1 MAIITIFSADFCKE
15 EQLITRLSEK
25 TGFKPTSIDQILS
38 EAATLSGMDKEK
50 VKKALSFKTSVFER
64 FTHEKQFA
72 LAYIKLVLSKML
84 MVSAGRDLILNG
96 YATQLIP
103 REITHFYRVGLISD
117 MQTRIKEMMKT
128 EKISEKEAE
137 KIIKQLDKEQ
147 VQWLARYCE
156 MDDPFNPAE
165 YDLIIPMNKESV
177 EDASDLIISHMDDDI
192 FQPNAASRQAIR
204 DFNLQATVE
213 VALAA
218 KGHNVIVHANR
229 FKINIL
235 INKNVTRLGRLEK
248 ELRSIVSQVDGVEE
262 IEIGVSKRFHKN
274 DIYRKYDMNL
284 PSRVLLV
291 DDEQEFVETLSD
303 RLILRKMGTAVAHD
317 GESALKL
324 IENDPPEVMV
334 LDLKMDGVDGIEVLR
349 RVKQNNPSI
358 EVIILTGHGSEDDKE
373 ECMKL
378 GAFAYLRKPLD
389 ISQLSAVIKEA
400 DKKIKKSAKKNKA

>member
-15 EQLITRLSEK
+15 TQLINSLSEK
-25 TGFKPTSIDQILS
+25 TGFKLTSVDQILS
-38 EAATLSGMDKEK
+38 EAATLSGMDKAR

-117 MQTRIKEMMKT
+117 MQSRVKEMMEKD
-128 EKISEKEAE
+128 KISEKEAE
-137 KIIKQLDKEQ
+137 KAIKKLDREQ
-147 VQWLARYCE
+147 MQWLARYCE
-156 MDDPFNPAE
+156 IDDPFNPAD

-177 EDASDLIISHMDDDI
+177 EDASDLIISHIDDDI
-192 FQPNAASRQAIR
+192 FQPNATSRQAIK

-262 IEIGVSKRFHKN
+262 IEIGVSKHSPKN
-274 DIYRKYDMNL
+274 DIYRKYDTTL

-291 DDEQEFVETLSD
+291 DDEHEFVETLSD
-303 RLILRKMGTAVAHD
+303 RLILRKMGSAVAHD

-324 IENDPPEVMV
+324 IENDPPDVMV
-334 LDLKMDGVDGIEVLR
+334 LDLKMKGVDSIEVLR
-349 RVKQNNPSI
+349 RVKQDNPSI
-358 EVIILTGHGSEDDKE
+358 AVIILTEHGSEDDKKK
-373 ECMKL
+373 CMEL
-378 GAFAYLRKPLD
+378 GAFAYLHKPLD
-389 ISQLSAVIKEA
+389 ISELTAVIKEA
-400 DKKIKKSAKKNKA
+400 NEKIKQSAP

>member
-15 EQLITRLSEK
+15 NKLISALSEK
-25 TGFKPTSIDQILS
+25 TEFKLTSVDQILS
-38 EAATLSGMDKEK
+38 EAATLSGMDKTK

-103 REITHFYRVGLISD
+103 GEITHFYRVGLISD
-117 MQTRIKEMMKT
+117 MQSRIKEMMETTDKMN
-128 EKISEKEAE
+128 KKEAE
-137 KIIKQLDKEQ
+137 KAIKKLDTEQL
-147 VQWLARYCE
+147 QWLARYCE
-156 MDDPFNPAE
+156 IDDPFNPAD

-177 EDASDLIISHMDDDI
+177 EDASDLIISHIDDDI

-262 IEIGVSKRFHKN
+262 IEIGVSKHFQKN
-274 DIYRKYDMNL
+274 DIYRKYDMAL

-303 RLILRKMGTAVAHD
+303 RLILRKMGSAVAHD

-324 IENDPPEVMV
+324 IENDPPDVMV
-334 LDLKMDGVDGIEVLR
+334 LDLKMKGVDGIEVLR
-349 RVKQNNPSI
+349 RVKQDNPSI
-358 EVIILTGHGSEDDKE
+358 EVIILTEHGSEDDRGK
-373 ECMKL
+373 CMEL
-378 GAFAYLRKPLD
+378 GAFAYLHKPLN
-389 ISQLSAVIKEA
+389 ISELTAVIKEA
-400 DKKIKKSAKKNKA
+400 NEKIKQFAP

>member
-15 EQLITRLSEK
+15 NELISELGEK
-25 TGFKPTSIDQILS
+25 TGFKITSVDQIVS
-38 EAATLSGMDKEK
+38 EAATLSGMDKAK

-64 FTHEKQFA
+64 FTHEKKFA

-117 MQTRIKEMMKT
+117 MQSRVNAMMES
-128 EKISEKEAE
+128 EKISEKDAE
-137 KIIKQLDKEQ
+137 RTIRKLDTEQL
-147 VQWLARYCE
+147 QWLARYCE
-156 MDDPFNPAE
+156 LDDPFNPAD

-177 EDASDLIISHMDDDI
+177 KDAADLIISHIDDDI
-192 FQPNAASRQAIR
+192 FQPNAASRQAIK

-218 KGHNVIVHANR
+218 KGHNVIVHANC

-248 ELRSIVSQVDGVEE
+248 ELRSIVSQVDGVDE
-262 IEIGVSKRFHKN
+262 IEIGVSKHFNKN
-274 DIYRKYDMNL
+274 DIYRKYDRSL

-303 RLILRKMGTAVAHD
+303 RLALRKMGSAVAHD

-324 IENDPPEVMV
+324 IENDPPDVMV
-334 LDLKMDGVDGIEVLR
+334 LDLKMHGVDGIEILK
-349 RVKQNNPSI
+349 RVKKDNPSI
-358 EVIILTGHGSEDDKE
+358 EVIILTGHGSEEDKE
-373 ECMKL
+373 KCMEL

-389 ISQLSAVIKEA
+389 ISELSAVLKDANE
-400 DKKIKKSAKKNKA
+400 KVKKSAL

>member
-1 MAIITIFSADFCKE
+1 MAIITIFSADFCRE
-15 EQLITRLSEK
+15 NELISKLSEK
-25 TGFKPTSIDQILS
+25 TGFKLTSVNQIIS
-38 EAATLSGMDKEK
+38 EAATLSGMDKVK
-50 VKKALSFKTSVFER
+50 VKKALSLKTSVFER
-64 FTHEKQFA
+64 FTHDKQFA

-117 MQTRIKEMMKT
+117 IRSRIAIMMET
-128 EKISEKEAE
+128 EKISEKDAE
-137 KIIKQLDKEQ
+137 NTIKKLDTEQL
-147 VQWLARYCE
+147 QWLARYCE
-156 MDDPFNPAE
+156 INDPFSPSD

-177 EDASDLIISHMDDDI
+177 KDASDLIISHIDDDI

-262 IEIGVSKRFHKN
+262 IEIGVSKHFHKN
-274 DIYRKYDMNL
+274 DIYRKYDRNL

-291 DDEQEFVETLSD
+291 DDEQEFVKTLSD
-303 RLILRKMGTAVAHD
+303 RLILRKMGSAVAHD

-324 IENDPPEVMV
+324 IEYDPPEVIV
-334 LDLKMDGVDGIEVLR
+334 LDLKMQGVDGIEVLR
-349 RVKQNNPSI
+349 RVKKSRPAI

-373 ECMKL
+373 KCMEL

-389 ISQLSAVIKEA
+389 ISQLSTVIKEA
-400 DKKIKKSAKKNKA
+400 NEKVKKSAL

>member
-15 EQLITRLSEK
+15 KQLITKLSEK
-25 TGFKPTSIDQILS
+25 TGFKLTSIDQILS
-38 EAATLSGMDKEK
+38 EAATLSGMNKDK

-117 MQTRIKEMMKT
+117 VHTRIKEMM
-128 EKISEKEAE
+128 EIDKINEKEAE
-137 KIIKQLDKEQ
+137 RIIKQLDTEQ
-147 VQWLARYCE
+147 LQWLMRYCKME
-156 MDDPFNPAE
+156 DPFNPAE

-177 EDASDLIISHMDDDI
+177 EDASDLITSHIDEDI
-192 FQPNAASRQAIR
+192 FQPNAVSRQAIR

-262 IEIGVSKRFHKN
+262 IELGVSKHFYKN
-274 DIYRKYDMNL
+274 DIYRKYDMDL

-303 RLILRKMGTAVAHD
+303 RLILRKMGSAVAHD

-324 IENDPPEVMV
+324 IEHDPPEVMV
-334 LDLKMDGVDGIEVLR
+334 LDLRMEGVDGIEVLR
-349 RVKQNNPSI
+349 RVKQDNPSI
-358 EVIILTGHGSEDDKE
+358 EVIILTGHGTEDDKE

-389 ISQLSAVIKEA
+389 ISQLSAVIKKA
-400 DKKIKKSAKKNKA
+400 DEKIKKSSL

>member
-15 EQLITRLSEK
+15 KQLINALSGK
-25 TGFKPTSIDQILS
+25 TGFKLTSVDQILS
-38 EAATLSGMDKEK
+38 EAATLSGMDKAK

-117 MQTRIKEMMKT
+117 MQSRIKEMRKT
-128 EKISEKEAE
+128 DKFSEKEAE
-137 KIIKQLDKEQ
+137 KAIKRLDTEQL
-147 VQWLARYCE
+147 QWLARYCE
-156 MDDPFNPAE
+156 IDDPFNPAD

-177 EDASDLIISHMDDDI
+177 EDASDLIISHIDDEI

-235 INKNVTRLGRLEK
+235 IDKNVTRFGRLEK

-262 IEIGVSKRFHKN
+262 IEIGVSKHFHKN
-274 DIYRKYDMNL
+274 DIYRKYDMTL

-303 RLILRKMGTAVAHD
+303 RLILRKMGSAVAHD

-324 IENDPPEVMV
+324 IENDPPDVMV
-334 LDLKMDGVDGIEVLR
+334 LDLKMKGVDGIEILKK
-349 RVKQNNPSI
+349 VKQDNPSI
-358 EVIILTGHGSEDDKE
+358 EIIILTGHGSEDDKE
-373 ECMKL
+373 KCMKL

-389 ISQLSAVIKEA
+389 ISELSGVIKEA
-400 DKKIKKSAKKNKA
+400 NEKIKQSAP